1 LAVIRRETR
10 GTSTYL
16 HGKLLP
22 DRRHPVKAGSG
33 EAGRAMRAS
42 LYRMAPVWLHG
53 DKQVGPRD
61 TLKAPVPVSCQKRS
75 FPPTVFR

>member
-33 EAGRAMRAS
+33 EAGARHARQPLPDGAG
-42 LYRMAPVWLHG
+42 LAAWRQAG
-53 DKQVGPRD
+53 GA
-61 TLKAPVPVSCQKRS
+61 T
-75 FPPTVFR
+75 